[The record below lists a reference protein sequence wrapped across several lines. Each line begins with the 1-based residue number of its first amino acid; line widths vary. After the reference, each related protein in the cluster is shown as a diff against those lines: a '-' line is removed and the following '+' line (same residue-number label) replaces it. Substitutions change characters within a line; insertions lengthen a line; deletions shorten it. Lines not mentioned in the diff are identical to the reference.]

1 MLGKIFKR
9 KQKIDQEEFFSPLT
23 GELIPLE
30 KVSDPVFSQKMMG
43 DGVAIIPEEGVLVS
57 PVEGEIIQVFP
68 TKHAIG
74 IKSIA
79 GLEILL
85 HVGLN
90 TVELDRKGFE
100 ILVKK
105 GSFVKKGDSLLNF
118 DIPFLKSENKDI
130 VTPLIITN
138 TSEAIDGVIDVENR
152 MVAIMDSLFVCKLK

>member
-90 TVELDRKGFE
+90 TVELDGKGFE

>member
-1 MLGKIFKR
+1 AGRCSYPEVVCFFASRRRHTRPKR
-9 KQKIDQEEFFSPLT
+9 DWS
-23 GELIPLE
+23 
-30 KVSDPVFSQKMMG
+30 SDVCPS
-43 DGVAIIPEEGVLVS
+43 DL
-57 PVEGEIIQVFP
+57 
-68 TKHAIG
+68 
-74 IKSIA
+74 
-79 GLEILL
+79 
-85 HVGLN
+85 GLN
-90 TVELDRKGFE
+90 TVELDGKGFE